1 MRIIRLLVLLIV
13 LVACGGGTP
22 EPTPDYVIDLA
33 NLSMEILLSS
43 LMSADVI
50 NNAETSDDVL
60 ETCQESKLLFE
71 GLQTEID
78 EMDVPM
84 ELIATKSYLSSSVD
98 LFLRSFSSCIAGDTT
113 QAMDEYF
120 VNALRELSL
129 AEKNIEALLDE

>member
-1 MRIIRLLVLLIV
+1 MRIIRLIVLLVV
-13 LVACGGGTP
+13 LVSCGGGTP

-84 ELIATKSYLSSSVD
+84 ELIATKSNLSSSVD
-98 LFLRSFSSCIAGDTT
+98 FFLRSFNSCIAGDTT
-113 QAMDEYF
+113 QVMDEYF

-129 AEKNIEALLDE
+129 AEKGIEELQDE

>member
-1 MRIIRLLVLLIV
+1 MRIIRLIVLLVV
-13 LVACGGGTP
+13 LVSCGGGTP

-33 NLSMEILLSS
+33 NLSIEILLSS

-98 LFLRSFSSCIAGDTT
+98 FFLRAFNTCIAGDST
-113 QAMDEYF
+113 QVMDEYF

-129 AEKNIEALLDE
+129 AEKGIEELQDE